1 MVLET
6 HRAGQPI
13 FAIPFNL
20 VVKRSLMHVVVNQG
34 LFVIALGRLFTC
46 KVAKEILFLLES
58 LLLELFL
65 LSIFPSPP
73 AIAKRNGQFVLDF
86 GKANGHFHGA
96 AVI

>member
-20 VVKRSLMHVVVNQG
+20 IVKRSLMHVVVNQG

-65 LSIFPSPP
+65 LSIFPSP

-86 GKANGHFHGA
+86 WKANGHFHGA